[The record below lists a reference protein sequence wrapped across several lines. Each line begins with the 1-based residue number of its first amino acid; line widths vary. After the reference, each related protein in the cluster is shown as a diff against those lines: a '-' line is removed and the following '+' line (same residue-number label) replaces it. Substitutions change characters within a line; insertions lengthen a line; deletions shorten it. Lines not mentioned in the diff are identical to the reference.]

1 MEKDTTQTQQRGL
14 TQRTEAILV
23 KRENLFIHKEGENY
37 ETPSDEVVALS
48 VLFILYGKSLAT
60 QAMKMWLKRL
70 NDVPYYRRT
79 IDAATILY

>member
-48 VLFILYGKSLAT
+48 VLFILADNPWAI
-60 QAMKMWLKRL
+60 QAINIFFDNPTMYL
-70 NDVPYYRRT
+70 T
-79 IDAATILY
+79 IDG